1 MGQTRVASPYATMRY
16 LTFVLVLCGF
26 YGLLSGQF
34 HNTFLMVVGA
44 LCIALVA
51 VVGARMGLVD
61 EESYPAG
68 GVWARALLYAPYL
81 VWQVILSN
89 WDVLKRVLTPTLPIA
104 PRMVEVPYSTRTAF
118 GTVTYANS
126 ITLTPG
132 TVTVEVTEDVMLI
145 HALTAEAADG
155 LKDGSMEAQVK
166 KLEGSK

>member
-1 MGQTRVASPYATMRY
+1 MGQTRVVSHYATMRY
-16 LTFVLVLCGF
+16 LTFVLVICGF

-34 HNTFLMVVGA
+34 HNTFLMAVGA

-51 VVGARMGLVD
+51 YVSFGMGLVD
-61 EESYPAG
+61 EESYPG
-68 GVWARALLYAPYL
+68 RGTWIRALLYGPYL
-81 VWQVILSN
+81 AWQVILSN
-89 WDVLKRVLTPTLPIA
+89 WDVLKRVLSPQMPIA

-132 TVTVEVTEDVMLI
+132 TVTVEVREDTMLI

-155 LKDGSMEAQVK
+155 LKDGSMEDHVK
-166 KLEGSK
+166 QLEGK